1 MVAVAFND
9 DRWGKETWSYMKSA
23 ARIAQLVH
31 QFEKIEKAVKEYA
44 RGNIQV
50 MESLTTVGLDDNMDD
65 NDDNQ
70 VNLADDDSIDE
81 GDNSQ

>member
-9 DRWGKETWSYMKSA
+9 DGWGKVIWSYMKSA
-23 ARIAQLVH
+23 ARIAQLIH
-31 QFEKIEKAVKEYA
+31 QLKKIEKATKEYA
-44 RGNIQV
+44 GENTCI
-50 MESLTTVGLDDNMDD
+50 MESLTTVGLNDNMDD

-70 VNLADDDSIDE
+70 VNLADDNSIDE